1 MSLYDGLGIGF
12 EEEAAPTTVN
22 TVDTPKETPKDTAE
36 PTKKKEPESAAKWNV
51 NLQMMA
57 PHLGRKRAAD
67 VAAKASALRAKAKA
81 RTSATGSTVTKTV
94 VKRGAAA
101 MATEIQQAGAPTAEP
116 FMQLAPGQMEVK
128 DEYVP
133 SLPNDYEKWK
143 HIFDKENESTIQ
155 EKKRKKD
162 DKKEESR
169 RNMGAAIAPPASLV
183 GEIVSSVPAANA
195 DRFGG
200 SAGGGMFSG
209 GGLAA
214 AAAPPSSA
222 SAAATEAE
230 FADPFANLPVT
241 GYGASSEPAASHT
254 ASQAKAVVHP
264 PAKAP
269 AMTGEDAWNARARKS
284 GQAPGPPPPPPS
296 APAPPAAHH
305 QTGQSGPVLYRQVP
319 AAMVQASVSTP
330 SHTVL
335 LKNLVGPG
343 EVDADLERETAEECS
358 KFGTVVKTEV
368 KELHGVAANEAVQVY
383 VQFARQEAATKA
395 ITAMNGRYFGG
406 RVVMADYYT
415 RQ

>member
-1 MSLYDGLGIGF
+1 MSTCRRCKSGLEHVLFFGGF
-12 EEEAAPTTVN
+12 YLVGVAGLLCALNPPLVTSH
-22 TVDTPKETPKDTAE
+22 PASRTA
-36 PTKKKEPESAAKWNV
+36 T
-51 NLQMMA
+51 
-57 PHLGRKRAAD
+57 HRAC
-67 VAAKASALRAKAKA
+67 
-81 RTSATGSTVTKTV
+81 ST
-94 VKRGAAA
+94 R
-101 MATEIQQAGAPTAEP
+101 
-116 FMQLAPGQMEVK
+116 
-128 DEYVP
+128 
-133 SLPNDYEKWK
+133 PNDYEKWK

-209 GGLAA
+209 GGSAA

-296 APAPPAAHH
+296 APPPSAAHH

-330 SHTVL
+330 SHMVL

-368 KELHGVAANEAVQVY
+368 KEVCTHLLVCWSRPTCACSVSAPARRSFVRGDHAGSSTGVTVPSLCPLPSVCAHHLLVAV
-383 VQFARQEAATKA
+383 
-395 ITAMNGRYFGG
+395 
-406 RVVMADYYT
+406 
-415 RQ
+415 